1 MMTRAVTSLACLCS
15 VVVVFATG
23 CQATG
28 RKAGGDE
35 LAEGAWPAPE
45 PKVFVCHRV
54 TEAITIDGKLDES
67 VYTSVEPITAFRQP
81 ASLKPPSAPSRV
93 WLLWDE
99 TNLYLAGKLR
109 DKDVYAMMFGH
120 DEKTWF
126 DDALELFVK
135 PSDASYVY
143 YEFHVTP
150 RGATLDLMFPR
161 RGAGT
166 EKRFWGYTSGMQAAA
181 TVQGTLNVWQ
191 DEDEGWTAEM
201 AIPLTSLVLDG
212 RLPKAGDT
220 WKVAVCR
227 YNYSVHLPP
236 GPIGGEALELSSTAR
251 FPKVRY
257 HLYEYYDVLRFE

>member
-1 MMTRAVTSLACLCS
+1 MTRRITPLVGLLSVAVLAVVGCEATGPKAAGVTS
-15 VVVVFATG
+15 
-23 CQATG
+23 
-28 RKAGGDE
+28 AGHD
-35 LAEGAWPAPE
+35 WPAHE
-45 PKVFVCHRV
+45 PKVFVCRRV
-54 TEAITIDGKLDES
+54 SEKIAIDGKLDEA
-67 VYTSVEPITAFRQP
+67 VYKAVDPITAFQQP

-93 WLLWDE
+93 WLLWDDS
-99 TNLYLAGKLR
+99 NLYLAGKLR

-135 PSDASYVY
+135 PSDDAYVY

-166 EKRFWGYTSGMQAAA
+166 EKRFWGYTSGMTAAA

-201 AIPLTSLVLDG
+201 AIPLTSLSLDG
-212 RLPKAGDT
+212 RPPKAGDT
-220 WKVAVCR
+220 WRFAVCR
-227 YNYSVHLPP
+227 YNYSVHLPQ
-236 GPIGGEALELSSTAR
+236 GPIGGDALELSSTAR
-251 FPKVRY
+251 LPKVAY
-257 HLYEYYDVLRFE
+257 HLYEYYDLLRFE